1 MFLKVTSTEIKVSAG
16 RLQQRTCP
24 LAIVALSKRMH
35 SLAHGSFSDLQS
47 WHRAFS
53 RIPTLALVLLP
64 FIRSL
69 MITSGPLANPGYSFH
84 LKILKHIQKS
94 LLPQKVTYLQ
104 VPGVSTWN
112 LRGAIMLSTSVAIP
126 LSTIL
131 SAYNLGI
138 CEWAPDFLR
147 QFRGPSEIWL

>member
-1 MFLKVTSTEIKVSAG
+1 MSAG

-24 LAIVALSKRMH
+24 LAIVALLKHMH

-47 WHRAFS
+47 WQQSLFQDLQLWPSCFS
-53 RIPTLALVLLP
+53 LYKESYDYIWPTGQSSVLIP
-64 FIRSL
+64 SQ
-69 MITSGPLANPGYSFH
+69 NPEAH
-84 LKILKHIQKS
+84 PQKS

-104 VPGVSTWN
+104 VPGISAWN

-138 CEWAPDFLR
+138 CEWACDFLR